1 MAMRCLIVVS
11 SIMFLFA
18 KRSWSLKGFLRPT
31 ARSSSVSALPE
42 YVASSYKSNPQYMK
56 YVSSDRLNIAVTA
69 STEMTYKG
77 DLLVIPFYRPAD
89 AKDIKDDKLYVAELK
104 KSIPT
109 GLPADVQTI
118 VAELLDECFFKADV
132 MTKSVMRVSHP
143 SIRYIALVGLGPNP
157 KKGDPIDLEISSAAR
172 LGKLVAGIA
181 KDIKG
186 AGEVG
191 VVMPIGTNNGGIT
204 QFLLGMIDSTICI
217 VRHFHNSSPPL
228 TIHLLMHS
236 LHHTLSLDSY
246 IMLQGFMTILM
257 SIIVSKKYPMRDLN
271 HIH

>member
-1 MAMRCLIVVS
+1 MLNMRFSIV

-18 KRSWSLKGFLRPT
+18 RSSCLNLKGFLRPT
-31 ARSSSVSALPE
+31 ARSSSTTKLGATPE
-42 YVASSYKSNPQYMK
+42 FVTSSYTSTTSNQQYVK
-56 YVSSDRLNIAVTA
+56 YVSSARLNIAVTA

-77 DLLVIPFYRPAD
+77 DLLVIPFYRPAN
-89 AKDIKDDKLYVAELK
+89 AKDIKDDKVYVAELK

-109 GLPADVQTI
+109 ELPADIQTI
-118 VAELLDECFFKADV
+118 VAELLDECFFKDEA

-143 SIRYIALVGLGPNP
+143 SIRYIALVGLGANP

-191 VVMPIGTNNGGIT
+191 VVMPTGTNNGGIT
-204 QFLLGMIDSTICI
+204 QFLLGIPFPPCIDRYLHT
-217 VRHFHNSSPPL
+217 
-228 TIHLLMHS
+228 S
-236 LHHTLSLDSY
+236 LHTSLQHNISFDSY
-246 IMLQGFMTILM
+246 GRY
-257 SIIVSKKYPMRDLN
+257 S
-271 HIH
+271 

>member
-1 MAMRCLIVVS
+1 MRFWIVV

-18 KRSWSLKGFLRPT
+18 KSSCLGLKGFPRAT
-31 ARSSSVSALPE
+31 VRSSSTKLGATPE
-42 YVASSYKSNPQYMK
+42 YLTSSYTSTTSNQQYMK
-56 YVSSDRLNIAVTA
+56 YVSSARLNIAVSA

-89 AKDIKDDKLYVAELK
+89 AKDITDDKLYVAELK
-104 KSIPT
+104 KSIPSA
-109 GLPADVQTI
+109 LPADIQTI
-118 VAELLDECFFKADV
+118 VAELLDECFFKAEA

-143 SIRYIALVGLGPNP
+143 SVRYIALVGLGANP

-191 VVMPIGTNNGGIT
+191 VVMPTGTNNGGIT
-204 QFLLGMIDSTICI
+204 QFLLGIPAHVLIDS
-217 VRHFHNSSPPL
+217 L
-228 TIHLLMHS
+228 IHPSCNTSARTLLQHIPS
-236 LHHTLSLDSY
+236 HTL
-246 IMLQGFMTILM
+246 TT
-257 SIIVSKKYPMRDLN
+257 YPLL
-271 HIH
+271 